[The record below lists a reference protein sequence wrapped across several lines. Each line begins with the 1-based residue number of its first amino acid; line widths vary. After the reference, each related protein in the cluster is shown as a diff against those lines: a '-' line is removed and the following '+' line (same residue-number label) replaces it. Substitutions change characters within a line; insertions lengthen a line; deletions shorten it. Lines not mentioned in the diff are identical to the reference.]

1 MVGRAR
7 TALKFFVYGLIVG
20 LLFAPRSGQETR
32 QQALDW
38 AGQTIKNV
46 LGGGSDP
53 SGPSGPS
60 GQA

>member
-20 LLFAPRSGQETR
+20 LLFAPRSGAETR

-46 LGGGSDP
+46 LGSGDASD
-53 SGPSGPS
+53 
-60 GQA
+60 QA